1 MQQRLSW
8 SSFYLMWFPYLL
20 ILCGVLL
27 RFQQFWFDRSLWL
40 DEAFLA
46 VPLGWGSWGDL
57 LHQPLEYSHFVP
69 LGFLFLTKL
78 ALSIFGNNDLIL
90 RLIPFLASCFA
101 LILFFL
107 LAKKTISAKAIPI
120 ALFLLV
126 ISDVNIYYSSE
137 LKPYISDMSIALL
150 IWLLALH
157 LYQTLES
164 RNTWITVT
172 LIGVIAV
179 WSAYP
184 AIFMLAAIG
193 CCFFVI
199 FLWKQQW
206 QYLSYIS
213 IAGVIWVASF
223 GLMYWLLMQGDIK
236 QASPIS
242 QWLFTFWSEEH
253 HAFMPSLMNKEG
265 ILWLMNTYAAFLKHP
280 ASLSSLALAGAL
292 GILGA
297 IILFIEKRTIFF
309 FLIMPVVI
317 TLIASYLQKYP
328 FAVRMVLFLVPV
340 LYLLIA
346 EGISRLH
353 FNFELQSSSLNQL
366 LNNLLILV
374 LVIAI
379 SWHTIYLSGRYIPN
393 PRTVQEIKE
402 VLTYFKNHRQT
413 NDKFYTYFW
422 AEPALRYYAPFFGID
437 SKQCVLLTKP
447 TTTIVK
453 EVDYSRMVRKQA
465 VLAENSTQIPECL
478 LGQGEEATQV
488 QADLQILQQIPAV
501 KGQRIWFIMT
511 HISEIEHQT
520 ILQNLNQTAR
530 LLEQFEA
537 PNVYLYLYQFN

>member
-8 SSFYLMWFPYLL
+8 SSFYLTWFPYLL
-20 ILCGVLL
+20 ILFGIFL

-57 LHQPLEYSHFVP
+57 FHQPLEYSHFVP
-69 LGFLFLTKL
+69 LGFLLLTKL

-101 LILFFL
+101 LVFFFL

-126 ISDVNIYYSSE
+126 VSDVNIYYSTE

-157 LYQTLES
+157 LYQTVES
-164 RNTWITVT
+164 RNTWIIVT
-172 LIGVIAV
+172 IIGVIAV

-184 AIFMLAAIG
+184 AIFMLAAMG
-193 CCFFVI
+193 CCFFAI
-199 FLWKQQW
+199 FLWKKQW

-213 IAGVIWVASF
+213 IAGIIWVASF

-242 QWLFTFWSEEH
+242 QWLFTFWSTEH
-253 HAFMPSLMNKEG
+253 NAFMPSLTNKES
-265 ILWLMNTYAAFLKHP
+265 IIWLMNTYAEFLKYP
-280 ASLSSLALAGAL
+280 ASLSSFALAGAL

-297 IILFIEKRTIFF
+297 IILLIEKRTIFF

-317 TLIASYLQKYP
+317 TLFASYLQKYP

-340 LYLLIA
+340 LYLFIA
-346 EGISRLH
+346 EGISRLQ
-353 FNFELQSSSLNQL
+353 FNIELQSTALNQS
-366 LNNLLILV
+366 LNNLLILA

-379 SWHTIYLSGRYIPN
+379 SWHTIYLSLRYIQT
-393 PRTVQEIKE
+393 PRTVQETKD
-402 VLTYFKNHRQT
+402 VLAYFKKHRQS
-413 NDKFYTYFW
+413 NDKIYTYFW

-437 SKQCVLLTKP
+437 SKQCVLLTQAN
-447 TTTIVK
+447 TNIIK
-453 EVDYSRMVRKQA
+453 EVDYARSVRKQA
-465 VLAENSTQIPECL
+465 VLAANSTQLPECL
-478 LGQGEEATQV
+478 LGQGETPAQV
-488 QADLQILQQIPAV
+488 QADLQQLQQIPAI
-501 KGQRIWFIMT
+501 KGQRIWFMMT
-511 HISEIEHQT
+511 HIKEDDHQA
-520 ILQNLNQTAR
+520 ILQNLDKVAQP
-530 LLEQFEA
+530 LERFEA
-537 PNVYLYLYQFN
+537 HNAFIYLYQFN